1 MCCLSSHPAPSSQ
14 DEAARTS
21 LFENQ
26 SLSPVPILFGLV
38 SSSVPR
44 QLKAE
49 AFFTLASF
57 ARSPEIAASLWVG
70 LEQAQV
76 VRTLPTTSTP
86 KPRTT
91 PFGQQQ
97 GFTHQQLGAIGSIE
111 VRTQPSPLQWSILQ
125 WYVNDACFS
134 LVTCLSIQLEL
145 EEIESQ
151 EGDYCE
157 TRGFLTFMDAILD
170 VPIPPQ
176 LGHAHRTTPGFAP
189 YLCFLVD
196 SVFMKF
202 DARTYTDPTEKVSHY
217 PALLN

>member
-1 MCCLSSHPAPSSQ
+1 M
-14 DEAARTS
+14 
-21 LFENQ
+21 N
-26 SLSPVPILFGLV
+26 
-38 SSSVPR
+38 
-44 QLKAE
+44 
-49 AFFTLASF
+49 
-57 ARSPEIAASLWVG
+57 
-70 LEQAQV
+70 
-76 VRTLPTTSTP
+76 PT
-86 KPRTT
+86 R
-91 PFGQQQ
+91 
-97 GFTHQQLGAIGSIE
+97 
-111 VRTQPSPLQWSILQ
+111 
-125 WYVNDACFS
+125 YVNDACFS

-217 PALLN
+217 PAIAEQEFGGQTICANVVVETHSSVGLIATLK